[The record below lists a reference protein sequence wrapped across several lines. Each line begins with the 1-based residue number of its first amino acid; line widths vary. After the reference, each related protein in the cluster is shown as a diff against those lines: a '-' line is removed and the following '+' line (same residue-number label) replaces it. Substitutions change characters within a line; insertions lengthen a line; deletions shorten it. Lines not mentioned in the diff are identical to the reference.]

1 MILNFWLFEPF
12 KHISLQILSESTRM
26 QTFCS
31 QKEKRVFTKKE
42 AHNSQENRVIG
53 SVECQAASPF
63 SYSNT
68 AVKGS

>member
-42 AHNSQENRVIG
+42 AHNSQENRVNG